1 MEMLTDNPIR
11 NSHDDRFNFEPYA
24 QILVGA
30 IVETYMLP
38 FTIGVYG
45 AWGTG
50 KSSLMYLIKEQLDQ
64 FSGHKTIW
72 FNPWK
77 YDKREDLWGAL
88 IRTILTQIKQDAGG
102 NQDLIAKADKVA
114 KSLLS
119 RMAWGLLKKGISKV
133 TLGAVDDDM
142 MDNAKAA
149 LSKQDQEIDRY
160 VNHFERDF
168 AEAIKAY
175 TDNGKLV
182 IFMDDLDRCLPESS
196 IEILESL
203 KLFIGESKCVF
214 VIGMDH
220 SVVEAG
226 ITRLHGERIQIS
238 GRDYL
243 DKIVQVP
250 FFIPPVSFGRLRD
263 GLQYAKSADYPEQI
277 WRLLEMGL
285 QGNPRKCKRFVNCYY
300 LLNRVLQEQMND
312 SSGGGVSG
320 WDTISITMDPD
331 TQRFYLAKLLVIQ
344 MQFPKFYEFLLMD
357 PRAWQAYEMELLY
370 CPTPE
375 TRDEFLKQSESY
387 RGFWMDHDLRRFML
401 ITGGNADTMVFPPA
415 PAEMETAQ
423 IIKMVNMVR
432 PGGSEYA
439 ESMAS

>member
-1 MEMLTDNPIR
+1 
-11 NSHDDRFNFEPYA
+11 
-24 QILVGA
+24 
-30 IVETYMLP
+30 
-38 FTIGVYG
+38 
-45 AWGTG
+45 
-50 KSSLMYLIKEQLDQ
+50 
-64 FSGHKTIW
+64 
-72 FNPWK
+72 
-77 YDKREDLWGAL
+77 
-88 IRTILTQIKQDAGG
+88 
-102 NQDLIAKADKVA
+102 
-114 KSLLS
+114 
-119 RMAWGLLKKGISKV
+119 
-133 TLGAVDDDM
+133 
-142 MDNAKAA
+142 
-149 LSKQDQEIDRY
+149 
-160 VNHFERDF
+160 
-168 AEAIKAY
+168 
-175 TDNGKLV
+175 
-182 IFMDDLDRCLPESS
+182 MDDLDRCLPESS

-312 SSGGGVSG
+312 SSGGGVSE

-331 TQRFYLAKLLVIQ
+331 TQRSYLAKLLVIQ

-370 CPTPE
+370 SPTPE
-375 TRDEFLKQSESY
+375 TRDEVLKQSESY

-401 ITGGNADTMVFPPA
+401 ITGGNADSMVFPLA